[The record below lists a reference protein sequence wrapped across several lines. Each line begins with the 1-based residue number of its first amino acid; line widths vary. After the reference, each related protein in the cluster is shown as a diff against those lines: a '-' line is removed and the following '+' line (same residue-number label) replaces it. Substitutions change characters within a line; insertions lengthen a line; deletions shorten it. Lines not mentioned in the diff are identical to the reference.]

1 MTTDARWWKDK
12 AQAHINVDAWVASV
26 DSESA
31 PQREEDSTALR
42 LYDEREWSVTLLDM
56 GAAGTR
62 AAKIARKP
70 RKGRRLPKNVVM
82 SCVDGWT
89 NLICRDRP
97 HVNFL
102 TKGADWSLQKKAR
115 LRTRFVEAHFLKRRL
130 YDKVT
135 LAAKHAGIFGRG
147 FVHTMRVHG
156 RIDYE
161 VVPPWQVKVHPN
173 EAMACD
179 PRTMAR
185 VRTVD
190 KYVAAELWPHA
201 AKQILAAV
209 DDRLEL
215 VDIWHLPSG
224 PKAKDGVH
232 CQVIRNVVTLSWK
245 LYKWDDLPITEF
257 FFDHNPVT
265 WGGKGIA
272 EELAGIQFELNS
284 VARTIQ
290 NNVYHGGA
298 IKCGV
303 QKGSTVSGLSN
314 ALGCPVVEFDDRPP
328 VFFTA
333 DMGLD
338 QLLQYQQT
346 LETNAFEKVGISQL
360 NVQSQTPFAS
370 MSGRARLVHNQ
381 SYSQRFKTHHDRW
394 EDFFKRLADRTL
406 EAAADLAEQGQD
418 VAVIFPGRDHLEEI
432 KYSDVAAEME
442 DFSSDV
448 WTASLAGETPAARIS
463 HIDQM
468 MSLGMIDL
476 AGALELYQIPMDLRA
491 HVERV
496 LAPLELAREAI
507 DRIIEDGEPV
517 TPTPM
522 MDLKRAAEYA
532 QLWYQRGV
540 LRGVDFER
548 LALLLDF
555 HKMAL
560 TMLGTAAPAN
570 TNAAAGAAPAGP
582 GVGGGAPLQQA
593 LAPAAPVAALAS

>member
-1 MTTDARWWKDK
+1 MADDARWWKTRDS
-12 AQAHINVDAWVASV
+12 AHITVDAWVSGV
-26 DSESA
+26 DSESSA
-31 PQREEDSTALR
+31 QREDDSICLR
-42 LYDEREWSVTLLDM
+42 LYDEREWSMSLLEM

-62 AAKIARKP
+62 ASQIARKP
-70 RKGRRLPKNVVM
+70 RKGRRLAENVVM

-130 YDKVT
+130 YEMAT

-147 FVHTMRVHG
+147 FIHTMKVHG

-161 VVPPWQVKVHPN
+161 VVPPWQLKVHPR
-173 EAMACD
+173 EAMVCD
-179 PRTMAR
+179 PRTLAR
-185 VRTVD
+185 VRGID
-190 KYVAAELWPHA
+190 KYVAAEQWPAMA
-201 AKQILAAV
+201 AQILAAP

-224 PKAKDGVH
+224 PKAKDGIH
-232 CQVIRNVVTLSWK
+232 CQVIRKVCTLSWK
-245 LYKWDDLPITEF
+245 AYKWERFPIEEF
-257 FFDHNPVT
+257 FFDDNPVT

-272 EELAGIQFELNS
+272 EELTGIQFELNS

-290 NNVYHGGA
+290 NNCYHGGA
-298 IKCGV
+298 LKVGV
-303 QKGSTVSGLSN
+303 QKGSTTTLSN
-314 ALGCPVVEFDDRPP
+314 ALGCPVVEFDEKPP

-333 DMGLD
+333 DMGLEP
-338 QLLQYQQT
+338 LLGYQQT
-346 LETNAFEKVGISQL
+346 LVQRAFEKVGISQL

-370 MSGRARLVHNQ
+370 MSGRARLIHNQ

-394 EDFFKRLADRTL
+394 EDLFRRIAERTL
-406 EAAADLAEQGQD
+406 EAASDLEETGED

-432 KYSDVAAEME
+432 RYSDVAAEME
-442 DFSSDV
+442 DFSCDV
-448 WTASLAGETPAARIS
+448 WTASLAGETPAARIA

-491 HVERV
+491 HMERV

-540 LRGVDFER
+540 LRGVDYKR
-548 LALLLDF
+548 LHLLLDF
-555 HKMAL
+555 HKMAIG
-560 TMLGTAAPAN
+560 MLGTANPPAPAN
-570 TNAAAGAAPAGP
+570 DVAAP

-593 LAPAAPVAALAS
+593 LTPAAPMAALAS